1 MDEQAAEYLA
11 CLAKLR
17 EDPLDLEALMSLA
30 ALYAEEGHRK
40 HALWYLRKVEFL
52 DRRHPGLTR
61 LKERLQRW
69 NGPNGER
76 LNRPQLDKNDQ

>member
-17 EDPLDLEALMSLA
+17 EDPLDPDALFALA

-40 HALWYLRKVEFL
+40 HAVWYLRKVEFL
-52 DRRHPGLTR
+52 DQRHPGLPR
-61 LKERLQRW
+61 LKQRLRRW
-69 NGPNGER
+69 NGLNGSR
-76 LNRPQLDKNDQ
+76 LAGSSARQPDQ

>member
-17 EDPLDLEALMSLA
+17 EDPLDPDALFALA

-40 HALWYLRKVEFL
+40 HALWYVRKVEFL
-52 DRRHPGLTR
+52 NRRHPGLHR
-61 LKERLQRW
+61 LKNRLRQW
-69 NGPNGER
+69 NGLNGNGVAEVP
-76 LNRPQLDKNDQ
+76 RPSRDQ

>member
-17 EDPLDLEALMSLA
+17 EDPLNPEALFALA

-40 HALWYLRKVEFL
+40 HAVWYLRKVEFL
-52 DRRHPGLTR
+52 DRRHPGLPR
-61 LKERLQRW
+61 LKNRLRRW
-69 NGPNGER
+69 NGLSSARVSGSRESEKR
-76 LNRPQLDKNDQ
+76 Q